1 MQSATWEVIRAIFS
15 DTFKQKRVNKKL
27 VRALWAKY
35 IAGETS
41 YEQTFTSIVRATGGY
56 QEPSWAKHGSDY
68 GVATQERE
76 GSTYRADV
84 PRPQRFDI
92 PKQQPRD
99 GVLVGAN
106 VPRPDRQREF
116 SPERFER
123 RIKANEGNRG
133 SQRDDAIRF
142 ARHQSATSIVDE
154 HGYSQRDRRAD
165 DVGTGLLE
173 GVKIKAVHEAGS
185 GLVKAFALGGM
196 KAPRTTDMLDRP
208 GVDFLEIGLGMG
220 LSMASTI
227 DSDPHTHCLRLATL
241 FHANRAGERR
251 LSANST
257 LSERPAI
264 GELSD
269 APLQGFPV
277 GHIRRMAAWVPSLGS
292 DGVTQRTPVVAR
304 VPSWRSAGRAVGP
317 E

>member
-241 FHANRAGERR
+241 FHGAKNYARGFMKSSVSPRDSLAIQDHRTHSEAVAERR
-251 LSANST
+251 TPIEAWAT
-257 LSERPAI
+257 LAAAI
-264 GELSD
+264 KAES
-269 APLQGFPV
+269 
-277 GHIRRMAAWVPSLGS
+277 
-292 DGVTQRTPVVAR
+292 QRWKAETL
-304 VPSWRSAGRAVGP
+304 
-317 E
+317 